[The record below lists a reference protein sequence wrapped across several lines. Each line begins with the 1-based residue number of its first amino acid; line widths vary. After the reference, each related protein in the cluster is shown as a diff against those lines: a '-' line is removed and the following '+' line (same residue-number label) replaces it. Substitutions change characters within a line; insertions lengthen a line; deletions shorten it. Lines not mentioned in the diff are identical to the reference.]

1 MPIGSP
7 NAGYRTFNTGDVL
20 TAAQVQFNL
29 QNQTIM
35 FFANATAR
43 TAALPVGTV
52 QEGMFAYLA
61 DTDALTFYNGT
72 AWVAIASGGGD
83 LTAITAGNGI
93 SIIDGTGPIPTISI
107 DRNPTFTSP
116 KEVIAIV
123 ASPATGT
130 INANVLGNSQLFY
143 TVAATGNWT
152 LNVRGNSFTTFD
164 SMMAVGESMNVV
176 FEATQGSPAY
186 YATGFTIDSA
196 APASIQW
203 LGGTAPSAGNING
216 VDIYMYQIVK
226 TAAATFRVFASQN
239 RFA

>member
-1 MPIGSP
+1 MPTGSP
-7 NAGYRTFNTGDVL
+7 NAGYLTFNTGQIL
-20 TAAQVQFNL
+20 TAAQVQYNL

-35 FFANATAR
+35 YFATSTAR
-43 TAALPVGTV
+43 GTALPVGTV
-52 QEGMFAYLA
+52 QEGMFTYLA
-61 DTDALTFYNGT
+61 DSNAFEFYDGS
-72 AWVAIASGGGD
+72 AWVPIVSGGGD
-83 LTAITAGNGI
+83 LTAITAGSGI
-93 SIIDGTGPIPTISI
+93 TVVNGTGPVPTISI
-107 DRNPTFTSP
+107 STNPTFTSP

-130 INANVLGNSQLFY
+130 INANVVGNSQLFY

-152 LNVRGNSFTTFD
+152 LNVRGNSSTTLD
-164 SMMAVGESMNVV
+164 SLMAIGESMNVV

-226 TAAATFRVFASQN
+226 TAAATFTVFASQN

>member
-7 NAGYRTFNTGDVL
+7 NAGYRLFTTGEVL
-20 TAAQVQFNL
+20 TAAQVQYNL

-35 FFANATAR
+35 FFANAAAR
-43 TAALPVGTV
+43 DAALGVGVV

-61 DTDALTFYNGT
+61 DTNTTVYYDGAAWQSFGT
-72 AWVAIASGGGD
+72 GD
-83 LTAITAGNGI
+83 VTAITAGNGI
-93 SIIDGTGPIPTISI
+93 SVVNGTGPVPTISI
-107 DRNPTFTSP
+107 SSNPTFTSP

-130 INANVLGNSQLFY
+130 INANVVGNSQLFY

-152 LNVRGNSFTTFD
+152 LNVRGNSTTTLD
-164 SMMAVGESMNVV
+164 SIMAIGESMNVV

-226 TAAATFRVFASQN
+226 TGAATFRVFASQN

>member
-1 MPIGSP
+1 MPLGP
-7 NAGYRTFNTGDVL
+7 NAGYRLYTTGDVL
-20 TAAQVQFNL
+20 TAAQVQNNL

-35 FFANATAR
+35 FFASAATRDANTAL
-43 TAALPVGTV
+43 TAALT
-52 QEGMFAYLA
+52 EGMFCYLA
-61 DTDALTFYNGT
+61 DTNTVEFYTGS
-72 AWVAIASGGGD
+72 AWTGFATGD
-83 LTAITAGNGI
+83 ITAITAGDGI
-93 SIIDGTGPIPTISI
+93 TVVNGTGPVPTVSLST
-107 DRNPTFTSP
+107 NPTLTSP

-130 INANVLGNSQLFY
+130 INANVVGNSQLFY

-152 LNVRGNSFTTFD
+152 LNVRGNSSTTLD
-164 SMMAVGESMNVV
+164 SLMAIGESMNVV